1 VQQSRARSKTDF
13 LLAFEPLIGD
23 ATALAYKNASVEIQS
38 KIKRVIEVWRQR
50 GIFDVK
56 IQDALEKRL
65 DDIDKTRG
73 AQRGG
78 GGGGKLGGT
87 LFGGGSGGGVPPEL
101 EPLSKSQAALSKA
114 ESNAR
119 GVVATANTE
128 HTKLTDPDTPLP
140 SPPVHAA
147 KLASLM
153 KTLATAHS
161 AVESSIKARTEL
173 IAGLEQLLK
182 THRSSLTTDRATAS
196 ELSSRLA
203 STENRKREV
212 EDGIMRGLSNPTT
225 PSYHSPSEPSNGAN
239 GNEPTAPD
247 YEEFTPPPP
256 EVESFTPPPADAD
269 ESGRDSF
276 AIGEDVPAERL
287 LAGPSGAEVIHEQQP
302 PHDEPPPSHE
312 PPPALESQAAK
323 PQGVFAADILSSLQM
338 PQVRQASAELP
349 SESADPRLK
358 RRKMSHNKPQPVDD
372 EILGANGVDEDGVAA
387 MLQ

>member
-1 VQQSRARSKTDF
+1 
-13 LLAFEPLIGD
+13 
-23 ATALAYKNASVEIQS
+23 
-38 KIKRVIEVWRQR
+38 VWRQR

-182 THRSSLTTDRATAS
+182 THRSSLTTDQATAS

-225 PSYHSPSEPSNGAN
+225 PSYQSPSEPSNGAN

-269 ESGRDSF
+269 ENGRDSF

-302 PHDEPPPSHE
+302 SHDEPPPSHE
-312 PPPALESQAAK
+312 PPPALESQATK